1 MSKIFISSIAHDID
15 KCEIN
20 SNGFKKSFNYKSKN
34 FNIIAFE
41 KQNVCFDN
49 YYVQGDDFG
58 VIVGTYIFNDKTGK
72 EAIKR
77 LKKQYARQNDFIKEN
92 RDRITVTLPK
102 GTKERIKAT
111 GSSVNGFITNLVLS
125 ELEKIEQE

>member
-1 MSKIFISSIAHDID
+1 M
-15 KCEIN
+15 
-20 SNGFKKSFNYKSKN
+20 
-34 FNIIAFE
+34 
-41 KQNVCFDN
+41 
-49 YYVQGDDFG
+49 
-58 VIVGTYIFNDKTGK
+58 TMTGK